1 MLGKIAILFALGA
14 AVWVLWRAGKG
25 GEGLGVFRLKLVGLL
40 AVAAVLFA
48 AQLFP
53 LALMILVAA
62 GGVTA
67 IELWRERAITGM
79 DSMTPGAGAAPR
91 ALLGVEE
98 AAAVLGVEIDASD
111 EAVKSAH
118 KKLISQLHPDR
129 GGTDYL
135 AAKINDA
142 RRVMLEKRAAQNVSA
157 KDTKGDA

>member
-14 AVWVLWRAGKG
+14 AAWVLWRAGKG
-25 GEGLGVFRLKLVGLL
+25 GEARGVFRLKLVGLL

-67 IELWRERAITGM
+67 IELWRERAIRGM
-79 DSMTPGAGAAPR
+79 DEMTPGAGARAAPQ
-91 ALLGVEE
+91 GVEE
-98 AAAVLGVEIDASD
+98 AAAVLGVAIDASD
-111 EAVKSAH
+111 ETVKSAH
-118 KKLISQLHPDR
+118 KKLIAQLHPDR
-129 GGTDYL
+129 GGSDYL

-142 RRVMLEKRAAQNVSA
+142 RRVMLEKRGGGNFSTS
-157 KDTKGDA
+157 DTKGEAQ

>member
-14 AVWVLWRAGKG
+14 AVWTLWRAGRG
-25 GEGLGVFRLKLVGLL
+25 GDARGVFRLKLVGLL

-53 LALMILVAA
+53 LALMILLAA

-67 IELWRERAITGM
+67 IELWRDRAISGM
-79 DSMTPGAGAAPR
+79 EDLTPGAGGAPR
-91 ALLGVEE
+91 APLGVEE
-98 AAAVLGVEIDASD
+98 AAAVLGVEIDASED
-111 EAVKSAH
+111 AVKAAH
-118 KKLISQLHPDR
+118 RKLISQLHPDR

-142 RRVMLEKRAAQNVSA
+142 RRAMLEKRAAPDNSVSS
-157 KDTKGDA
+157 TKGET